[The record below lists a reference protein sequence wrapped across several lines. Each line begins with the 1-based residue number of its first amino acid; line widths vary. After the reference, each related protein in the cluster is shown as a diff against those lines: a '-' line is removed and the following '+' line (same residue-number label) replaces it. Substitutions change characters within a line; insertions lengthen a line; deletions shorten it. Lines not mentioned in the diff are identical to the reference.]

1 MLVVF
6 LVFFDF
12 KLQVHPPSEPLPSFV
27 YRGNSQVHVSKCLF
41 SFGNVR
47 CKICRFVSQSLCCEL
62 FWVLRESKLNKETK
76 EAAKF
81 CFVWHWEALQTIMDS
96 RERGPKARL
105 LLLKIV
111 RQLAGSGV
119 HVRNLDD
126 APMMIDLFHNLHTN
140 QASALEPLPPK
151 ACFWLRLMCKLCL
164 RKFR

>member
-1 MLVVF
+1 
-6 LVFFDF
+6 
-12 KLQVHPPSEPLPSFV
+12 
-27 YRGNSQVHVSKCLF
+27 
-41 SFGNVR
+41 
-47 CKICRFVSQSLCCEL
+47 
-62 FWVLRESKLNKETK
+62 
-76 EAAKF
+76 
-81 CFVWHWEALQTIMDS
+81 MDS

-151 ACFWLRLMCKLCL
+151 ACF
-164 RKFR
+164 